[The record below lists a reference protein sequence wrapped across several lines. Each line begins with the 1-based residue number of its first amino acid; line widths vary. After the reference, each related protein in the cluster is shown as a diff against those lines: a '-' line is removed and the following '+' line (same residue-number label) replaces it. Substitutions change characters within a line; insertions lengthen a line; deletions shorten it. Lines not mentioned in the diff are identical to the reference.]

1 MIDVSVVSPVPG
13 KVDVYP
19 LLEGGVLP
27 TEEVLAQIRD
37 YLSSDTIRPLTDYV
51 QVLSPEAVPYEIV
64 LHYWILDE
72 DKPKAQFI
80 QKAVNEAV
88 ESYRVWQQSKI
99 GRDIL
104 PGRLVAAVINAG
116 AARVDDSSMQP
127 SSFVQLT
134 GSKVA
139 QCTKVTVDY
148 EGTKAE

>member
-1 MIDVSVVSPVPG
+1 M
-13 KVDVYP
+13 
-19 LLEGGVLP
+19 
-27 TEEVLAQIRD
+27 
-37 YLSSDTIRPLTDYV
+37 
-51 QVLSPEAVPYEIV
+51 
-64 LHYWILDE
+64 
-72 DKPKAQFI
+72 
-80 QKAVNEAV
+80 NEAV

-139 QCTKVTVDY
+139 QCTKITVVY